1 MDKKELGGMLK
12 GKLQETANTVK
23 NTVKDVKIPEMK
35 KPDIK
40 VPDQIKNVFKKNDST
55 EDQVV
60 STELSEEE
68 KKELQE
74 AEEKAAAEKKEAE
87 LSQSE
92 IQTVK
97 VVSPLNAVKV
107 FYYLMAADGDV
118 KSTEEEKFT
127 LVGNE
132 LDPEFEEHKDYII
145 KSCKEQLDKV
155 IDKDDYYD
163 VIQDGVEEALLA
175 QQVFDKGY
183 VPAKL
188 LVWNLLTIA
197 YSDESYDD
205 VERKLMKYI
214 VRKVDIP
221 KDVFLEM
228 ENTYLAVKDI
238 EKEMDWIKGTDR
250 PYRVIETTVKELER
264 REQAILESV
273 KALIYL

>member
-1 MDKKELGGMLK
+1 M
-12 GKLQETANTVK
+12 
-23 NTVKDVKIPEMK
+23 
-35 KPDIK
+35 
-40 VPDQIKNVFKKNDST
+40 
-55 EDQVV
+55 
-60 STELSEEE
+60 
-68 KKELQE
+68 ELQE
-74 AEEKAAAEKKEAE
+74 AEEKAALEKKEAE
-87 LSQSE
+87 LSRSE

-97 VVSPLNAVKV
+97 AVSPINAVKV
-107 FYYLMAADGDV
+107 FYYLIAADGDV
-118 KSTEEEKFT
+118 RSAEEEKFD
-127 LVGNE
+127 LVGSE
-132 LDPEFEEHKDYII
+132 LDPEFAEHKDYII

-183 VPAKL
+183 VPARL

-197 YSDESYDD
+197 YSDDSYDD

-228 ENTYLAVKDI
+228 ENTYLAVRDI

-250 PYRVIETTVKELER
+250 PYRTIETTVKELER
-264 REQAILESV
+264 REQAIYESV
-273 KALIYL
+273 KALVYL